1 MRTLVTKGIKE
12 PADKLEEL
20 KVLDVV
26 SLLDPLEAQSRDT
39 QDEAAISF
47 RATLGSVYA
56 GYGSALIDLEENVS
70 DSMSLNSRV
79 NAD

>member
-20 KVLDVV
+20 KVLDVI
-26 SLLDPLEAQSRDT
+26 SLLDPLEAQTRDT
-39 QDEAAISF
+39 QDDSIVAF

-70 DSMSLNSRV
+70 CHLTWSCSRC
-79 NAD
+79 